1 MNPLLRAGMWFTAFV
16 ELAIGV
22 VATVTPRAFY
32 DHMPWVTLA
41 PPFSEHLM
49 RDYGAMNLALG
60 LVTAV
65 AAVTMDRRMVR
76 TALAAYLLF
85 AIPHLL
91 FHVTHHN
98 HYTTSEAVG
107 ETTALTFAML
117 LPITLLA
124 LTWRIPSPALRA
136 DGHCNL

>member
-22 VATVTPRAFY
+22 VATMTPHAFY

-91 FHVTHHN
+91 FHVTHHS
-98 HYTTSEAVG
+98 HYTTSEAVS

-117 LPITLLA
+117 LPILLLA
-124 LTWRIPSPALRA
+124 LAWRMPYFT
-136 DGHCNL
+136 N